1 MTDAFA
7 GYVCWTR
14 AAVDDTI
21 NTEAVHADRAVFLAT
36 HRPLAIIRRGWG
48 STDQGEQVDEETV
61 LDDFIHRP
69 PTGGV
74 VLMPIRGES
83 GTGKSHLVRW
93 VKENLPLDAPN
104 QRVIYLRKTDTNLAA
119 VVNAL
124 LIDLE
129 GPPFDDIRS
138 RVSRN
143 IGQYDPEQLPHE
155 LLDRLALAV
164 QFSTPA
170 EQPRDRLHAGMHKM
184 LTSERGLPTLLRD
197 YEYRRHLLHPD
208 GVIVRFATELLRGRS
223 SDEAERP
230 AAFSSGDLKADI
242 GSAALGPVANDCLRQ
257 LLASEPL
264 LEEAARL
271 LTEQLGNAVLRLT
284 ELDGGRLAAAMID
297 IRRAV
302 HARGQE
308 IILLIEDFALIQGI
322 QRDLLDAISETGVRE
337 GRQEVATIRTLMAV
351 TGGYFDSLPETLKTR
366 AAASVPYVYDLDV
379 PLGEGPV
386 GVSDE
391 QLVDFTARYL
401 NAARLGRAALVR
413 AHSESGGDS
422 GWIPNACRLCRYRTQ
437 CHDAFGVSS
446 DGFGLYPYNESAI
459 RQTVRV
465 TAARNDNT
473 FNPRNVLS
481 RVVRVVLDNYDVAL
495 REGRFPPP
503 AFHADFP
510 SSRLDRMLP
519 PEVEARLLRLDP
531 ADHQRRV
538 DVLNFWGGA
547 TTAVVNLDPVLH
559 QAIGLPLLAASA
571 VEAVQDEP
579 EPVAA
584 PGARVEPTPPSP
596 LQVKLAEVDAWYG
609 RGEALPQDLANNLRS
624 WLRDAVIARVP
635 WNDLGLPTPT
645 QAIRKVVLGDRLGN
659 AAVIV
664 GAFGEKGARATFRAT
679 IVLDK
684 DPVTATLVKAVLERV
699 ERGHW
704 NFPGG
709 PAQQRLLCRRLD
721 EWAASMVDAM
731 REHLGQHQPATVTAA
746 VEASLLGARLLDIEG
761 SRTQNRE
768 DLLTALFA
776 PGPAHQTAGAT
787 HRDVGSRTP
796 EWTKLAAQHLAGR
809 TALVTQLRQAVGA
822 AQGDGGE
829 QLIDA
834 ALLLPAIDTLVSDW
848 RPKTDLDGLPEWV
861 AHAYTPLR
869 RGLDSAVRAQY
880 AHLHELTNEYR
891 LLTGDADP
899 EILLKELDGAIGTL
913 ALIAPRAGGRSPEEW
928 LEDCRQARRYP
939 WKKWQRLAAD
949 FPAGGT
955 AGGAPAT
962 VTPTGDDEFLERLRV
977 TAPDRGE
984 QFFATLSFLR
994 QCGRWLEDALR
1005 RAEHERGMQPTDA
1018 LPELSEAL
1026 AEATTVL
1033 GALQE
1038 TRDE

>member
-1 MTDAFA
+1 MTDTFA

-61 LDDFIHRP
+61 LEDFIHRP

-93 VKENLPLDAPN
+93 VKEKLPPDTPG

-124 LIDLE
+124 LIDLD

-143 IGQYDPEQLPHE
+143 LGQYDPEQLPHE

-170 EQPRDRLHAGMHKM
+170 EQPRDRLQASMRKM

-197 YEYRRHLLHPD
+197 YEYRRHLLHPN
-208 GVIVRFATELLRGRS
+208 GVVVRFATELLRGRGG
-223 SDEAERP
+223 DETERP
-230 AAFSSGDLKADI
+230 AAFTSDDLKADI

-257 LLASEPL
+257 LIASEPL

-271 LTEQLGNAVLRLT
+271 LTEHLGSAVLRLT

-337 GRQEVATIRTLMAV
+337 GNQEVATIRTLMAV

-379 PLGEGPV
+379 PLGEGSV
-386 GVSDE
+386 GVSE
-391 QLVDFTARYL
+391 KQLIDFAARYL

-413 AHSESGGDS
+413 AHNERSGDG
-422 GWIPNACRLCRYRTQ
+422 GWIPNACKLCAYRQQ
-437 CHDAFGVSS
+437 CHDAFGMSS

-465 TAARNDNT
+465 TAARNDDS

-503 AFHADFP
+503 AFRADFP

-538 DVLNFWGGA
+538 DVLNFWGGGPS
-547 TTAVVNLDPVLH
+547 AVVNLDPVLH

-571 VEAVQDEP
+571 IEAVQVKP
-579 EPVAA
+579 EPVTQ
-584 PGARVEPTPPSP
+584 GARVEPTPPSA
-596 LQVKLAEVDAWYG
+596 LQVKLAEVDAWHG
-609 RGEALPQDLANNLRS
+609 RGELLPQDLANNLRS

-635 WNDLGLPTPT
+635 WSDLGLPTPT

-659 AAVIV
+659 AVAIE
-664 GAFGEKGARATFRAT
+664 GAFGEKGTKAIGRAS
-679 IVLDK
+679 IVLNK
-684 DPVTATLVKAVLERV
+684 GPETATLFKAILERL

-704 NFPGG
+704 NFPHG
-709 PAQQRLLCRRLD
+709 PEQQRLLFRRVD

-731 REHLGQHQPATVTAA
+731 REHLGLHQPATVNAA
-746 VEASLLGARLLDIEG
+746 VEASLLGARLLDLEG
-761 SRTQNRE
+761 SRTLNRE
-768 DLLTALFA
+768 GLLTALFA
-776 PGPAHQTAGAT
+776 SGPEPQPAGAT
-787 HRDVGSRTP
+787 HRDAGSRTP
-796 EWTKLAAQHLAGR
+796 EWTKLAADHTRVR
-809 TALVTQLRQAVGA
+809 TRLVTQLRQAVGA

-834 ALLLPAIDTLVSDW
+834 GRLLPAIDTLVSDW
-848 RPKTDLDGLPEWV
+848 RPKSDPDGLPEWV
-861 AHAYTPLR
+861 AQAYAPLR
-869 RGLDSAVRAQY
+869 RGLDSAVHAQY
-880 AHLHELTNEYR
+880 AHLHELTSEYR

-939 WKKWQRLAAD
+939 WKRWQGLAAD
-949 FPAGGT
+949 FPADG
-955 AGGAPAT
+955 AAEGAPAT
-962 VTPTGDDEFLERLRV
+962 ATPREEDEFLQRLRV

-1005 RAEHERGMQPTDA
+1005 RAEYERGMQPTDS
-1018 LPELSEAL
+1018 LPELREAL
-1026 AEATTVL
+1026 AEASTVL